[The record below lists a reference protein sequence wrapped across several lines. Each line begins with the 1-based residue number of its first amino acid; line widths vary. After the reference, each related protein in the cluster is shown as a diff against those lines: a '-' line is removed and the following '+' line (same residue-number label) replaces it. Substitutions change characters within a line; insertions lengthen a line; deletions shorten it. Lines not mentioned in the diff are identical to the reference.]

1 MTRVNVSLSKIIL
14 FISFSLFSLINKAQN
29 TITICNGDSALI
41 YNNWVTQNGVY
52 TDGINSTILIVNPTS
67 TSAVVDTACGEYN
80 WQGIIF
86 NTSGNYTDT
95 LTGYNGCD
103 SIVNL
108 ALTIFEDSSVTY
120 ITACDSVQWNG
131 VYYYNDTNVTNTG
144 FLTINSF
151 GSSSTP
157 SNSKEGNIWYFGENA
172 GIDFNSGVPIS
183 LNDGQLNTLE
193 GCASIADY
201 NGDLLF
207 YTDGSLVYNKNH
219 TIMPNG
225 TGLFGNNSSSQS
237 AIIVKKP
244 ASTSIYYIFTVGA
257 AAAIEGHFVDVR
269 DWK

>member
-157 SNSKEGNIWYFGENA
+157 S
-172 GIDFNSGVPIS
+172 
-183 LNDGQLNTLE
+183 
-193 GCASIADY
+193 CA
-201 NGDLLF
+201 
-207 YTDGSLVYNKNH
+207 
-219 TIMPNG
+219 
-225 TGLFGNNSSSQS
+225 
-237 AIIVKKP
+237 
-244 ASTSIYYIFTVGA
+244 
-257 AAAIEGHFVDVR
+257 
-269 DWK
+269 